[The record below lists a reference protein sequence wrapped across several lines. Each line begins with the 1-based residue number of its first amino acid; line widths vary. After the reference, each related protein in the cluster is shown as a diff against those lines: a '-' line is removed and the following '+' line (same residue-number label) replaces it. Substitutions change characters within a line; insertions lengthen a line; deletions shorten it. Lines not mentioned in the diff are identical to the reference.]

1 MSYIYTLRSKYL
13 NALNDVIKKITITE
27 NAKVIKNPL
36 LEADNNFTSIVQSDN
51 QFDPSKINSNVLA
64 DETNT
69 QEDEKK
75 LEKKN
80 KLKTMVLNKIK
91 QSLEI
96 SDDLQAMLKEIDD
109 INKDSNLNEWILN
122 EKGNTAELKNKNA
135 AIFKQNNQLC
145 LSHNGKVEIFHSV
158 PELHEWLKKNN
169 YPLPKNIKL
178 HESVNL
184 KEAGDDDFDPEN
196 DYMELNDKGEQYYDQ
211 WASSDDE
218 PKKASSGLSKYIN
231 HIHINPA
238 PDKFN
243 TLGDRYR
250 HYDQFYGNGYGRMMA
265 NRHNFTKNYN
275 DDSKLQPYEFAA
287 EKKKLQ
293 AEYNNLLN
301 TPIKLSDGKEL
312 PLSDAEQFKQN
323 SNNILLKGK
332 KILSYDGM
340 IYSKKHEK
348 EWNNAIQAIKDLHLP
363 MHIEDSTNEAGHQ
376 TKKLILD
383 DKEMMSQYLSE
394 LENDVN
400 NVDER
405 KAQLD
410 SIKTKIH
417 SFFSN
422 KYKPSDMNLSLVPVD
437 NAPPHTYARYNPYN
451 VDASHLAKNFFDDL
465 DVTLELPSVEE
476 LDNIKGYEEDF
487 GGTTIASIGPAVQ
500 YTANKPLEETDELT
514 ETVLIASGPKGE
526 DKYKYYGWDEQTGN
540 LITDPTKAPKLIHRE
555 DVVNYWL
562 NILNR
567 INEHAR
573 NNALTDPEK
582 RFYKLL
588 SSSGMMN
595 RNDTNSFISQLFQM
609 REDNFTSDEGSYQYQ
624 LKNAKFGKNQ
634 KSRFDKH
641 INAKG
646 ETEYSDFNNKYTIL
660 NDIYHDFNTD
670 DVSKRFYKTDK
681 EVLNK
686 LNELKDHLA
695 SKYDLPEN
703 MPYTIN
709 NLEKWFLLPE
719 FVKEHKD
726 RFKDWANGVLWV
738 YGPKGE
744 YEFEEADFFAD
755 EETKAKKEEERKK
768 KNAYCYDSLRT
779 VVDEKGKRT
788 KLPEFDAFLND
799 FKKAMVEECY
809 KKTVGYKKID
819 KMYEQL
825 DNLINKKVHEVNT
838 DIEEVKKFQNVDKNK
853 TTSKLY
859 NDFEKLSKESPSKVM
874 PFIFD
879 TLNRFIYTSKISNDL
894 KSELIDKM
902 LDSSAELGLD
912 SEALA
917 ELKNIKNRI
926 NYISLNTKNEAINE
940 YNLDLLKQDLS
951 QHFSQ
956 KQYNLDL
963 LKQDLNL
970 FQQNAN
976 NQQKTLTEDESPEDF
991 ASGLDMNTN
1000 SDSSETS
1007 TDMGSDSDIDLDTDS
1022 ETASP
1027 DANFGDI
1034 NVGNFGGE
1042 YGPDEGGEEEIP
1054 TEPETN
1060 EKIID
1065 VLENED
1071 GDIKVKVQDL
1081 DTDQVTIKDL
1091 NEIDV

>member
-13 NALNDVIKKITITE
+13 NALNDVIKKVTITE

-36 LEADNNFTSIVQSDN
+36 LEADNNFTSIIQSDN

-64 DETNT
+64 DETNN

-109 INKDSNLNEWILN
+109 INKDTNLNEWVLN

-145 LSHNGKVEIFHSV
+145 LSHGGKVEIFHSV
-158 PELHEWLKKNN
+158 PELHDWLKKNN

-184 KEAGDDDFDPEN
+184 KEDGDDDFDPDN
-196 DYMELNDKGEQYYDQ
+196 DYLEYSDAGEKAWMD
-211 WASSDDE
+211 AALADE
-218 PKKASSGLSKYIN
+218 KASKRPGISKYIN
-231 HIHINPA
+231 RIHINPA

-243 TLGDRYR
+243 TLGDRYK
-250 HYDQFYGNGYGRMMA
+250 HYEQFYGNGYGRMMA
-265 NRHNFTKNYN
+265 NRHNFTKNYA
-275 DDSKLQPYEFAA
+275 DDTKLQKYEYKA
-287 EKKKLQ
+287 ERKKLQ
-293 AEYNNLLN
+293 AEYDNLAN
-301 TPIKLSDGKEL
+301 SPIKLSDGKEISL
-312 PLSDAEQFKQN
+312 KDAEKFKQD

-340 IYSKKHEK
+340 LYSKRNEK
-348 EWNNAIQAIKDLHLP
+348 EWNNAIQTIKDLHLP
-363 MHIEDSTNEAGHQ
+363 MHIEDSVNEAGHQ

-383 DKEMMSQYLSE
+383 DKDMMAKYLSE
-394 LENDVN
+394 LENDVA

-405 KAQLD
+405 KNQLN
-410 SIKTKIH
+410 SIKGKLN
-417 SFFSN
+417 SFFTN
-422 KYKPSDMNLSLVPVD
+422 KYQTRTDMNNNYVD
-437 NAPPHTYARYNPYN
+437 SPFEN
-451 VDASHLAKNFFDDL
+451 L
-465 DVTLELPSVEE
+465 DVTLELPSTED

-487 GGTTIASIGPAVQ
+487 GGTTVASIGPAVQ
-500 YTANKPLEETDELT
+500 YTANKPLNETDELT
-514 ETVLIASGPKGE
+514 ETVLIASGPGGE
-526 DKYKYYGWDEQTGN
+526 DKYKYYGWDEQTGD
-540 LITDPTKAPKLIHRE
+540 LIKDPTKAPKLIHRE

-562 NILNR
+562 NILSR
-567 INEHAR
+567 INDHAR
-573 NNALTDPEK
+573 NNTLTNPEK
-582 RFYKLL
+582 KFYKLL
-588 SSSGMMN
+588 SSTGMMN
-595 RNDTNSFISQLFQM
+595 RNDANSFISQIFKM
-609 REDNFTSDEGSYQYQ
+609 REDNFTTDEGSYQYQ

-634 KSRFDKH
+634 KSKFDKH

-670 DVSKRFYKTDK
+670 DVSKRFYKTDQ

-695 SKYDLPEN
+695 EKYDLPEN
-703 MPYTIN
+703 MPYTID

-726 RFKDWANGVLWV
+726 RFKDWANGLLWV

-744 YEFEEADFFAD
+744 YEFEEADFFDD
-755 EETKAKKEEERKK
+755 EETKLKKEEERKQK
-768 KNAYCYDSLRT
+768 GAYCYDSLRT
-779 VVDEKGKRT
+779 VVDENGKRT
-788 KLPEFDAFLND
+788 KLPQFEAFLND

-838 DIEEVKKFQNVDKNK
+838 DIQEVDRFENVNKNK
-853 TTSKLY
+853 ATAKLY
-859 NDFEKLSKESPSKVM
+859 KEFETLAKESPAQVI

-879 TLNRFIYTSKISNDL
+879 TLNRFIYTSKVSNEL
-894 KSELIDKM
+894 K
-902 LDSSAELGLD
+902 AELVDKILDNSVNLNLD
-912 SEALA
+912 SEALS
-917 ELKNIKNRI
+917 ELSHIKNRL
-926 NYISLNTKNEAINE
+926 NYISANSKNEATNE
-940 YNLDLLKQDLS
+940 YNLDLLKQDLN
-951 QHFSQ
+951 QYFSQ
-956 KQYNLDL
+956 TYNLDL
-963 LKQDLNL
+963 LKQDLML
-970 FQQNAN
+970 YQQHGKDP
-976 NQQKTLTEDESPEDF
+976 QKTLTEDESPEDF
-991 ASGLDMNTN
+991 ASGLDMNTS
-1000 SDSSETS
+1000 SDSSEAP
-1007 TDMGSDSDIDLDTDS
+1007 TDTTSDSGIDLDTDS
-1022 ETASP
+1022 ETSTP

-1034 NVGNFGGE
+1034 NVGNFGSE
-1042 YGPDEGGEEEIP
+1042 YGPDEGNEAEMP
-1054 TEPETN
+1054 MEPETN

-1065 VLENED
+1065 VLEEEKTGN
-1071 GDIKVKVQDL
+1071 IKVKIQNL

-1091 NEIDV
+1091 SEIDV